1 MAQLGM
7 SRSMQGPPPP
17 GYSYPPSHPPAHG
30 YGPGYGPGYPG
41 AYAPGPA
48 VAKPPVW
55 GFGPAAAAFFFGIM
69 VFLISGF
76 KGRSAGWEM
85 LAAPTLLCFAAALAA
100 AIPGIIALTRK
111 GIAIGLG
118 TLGVAGFGAFLA
130 LVGFVLGA

>member
-1 MAQLGM
+1 MHGA
-7 SRSMQGPPPP
+7 P
-17 GYSYPPSHPPAHG
+17 GYYPGG
-30 YGPGYGPGYPG
+30 YGPGPM
-41 AYAPGPA
+41 AAKAPA
-48 VAKPPVW
+48 W
-55 GFGPAAAAFFFGIM
+55 GFGPAAAAFFFGLM

-85 LAAPTLLCFAAALAA
+85 LAAPTLLCFAAAIVA

>member
-1 MAQLGM
+1 
-7 SRSMQGPPPP
+7 MQGLPPP
-17 GYSYPPSHPPAHG
+17 GYPYPPHHAPA
-30 YGPGYGPGYPG
+30 PGYGPSYP
-41 AYAPGPA
+41 AAHAVGPTI
-48 VAKPPVW
+48 AKAPVW

-69 VFLISGF
+69 VFLVAGL

-85 LAAPTLLCFAAALAA
+85 LAVPTLLCFAAAITA